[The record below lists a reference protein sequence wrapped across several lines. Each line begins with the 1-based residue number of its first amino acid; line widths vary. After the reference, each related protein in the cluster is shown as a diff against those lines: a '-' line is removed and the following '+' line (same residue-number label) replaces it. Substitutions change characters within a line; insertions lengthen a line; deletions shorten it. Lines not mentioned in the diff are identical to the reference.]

1 MKHEVL
7 VYKLFVIHL
16 SIRDIQQQW
25 DTSDLLGT
33 VAMIS
38 RLNGSHLA
46 MVDTALPPY
55 CVRKSIHAEFR

>member
-7 VYKLFVIHL
+7 VYKLFVV

-38 RLNGSHLA
+38 RL
-46 MVDTALPPY
+46 
-55 CVRKSIHAEFR
+55 